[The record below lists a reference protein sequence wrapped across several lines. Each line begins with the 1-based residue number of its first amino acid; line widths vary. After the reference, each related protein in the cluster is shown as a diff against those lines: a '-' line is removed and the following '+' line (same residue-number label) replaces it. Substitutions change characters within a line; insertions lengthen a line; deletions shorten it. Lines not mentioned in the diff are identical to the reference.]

1 MKRARCAGIVGGA
14 FIIAG
19 GVGFVVS
26 AVAADEA
33 PKGEVKYSLEDVM
46 KQGMKGGLVA
56 KVASGQASKE
66 EKETLL
72 HMVQDMA
79 RQEPHKGDAESWKA
93 LNAELVAAA
102 EDAVAGKPTAG
113 SRLKQAANCKGCH
126 ELHK

>member
-1 MKRARCAGIVGGA
+1 MKRARYAGIVGGA
-14 FIIAG
+14 FIAAG
-19 GVGFVVS
+19 GVGFAVS
-26 AVAADEA
+26 VVAADDA
-33 PKGEVKYSLEDVM
+33 PKSEIKYSLEDVM

-66 EKETLL
+66 VKETFL

-79 RQEPHKGDAESWKA
+79 KQEPHKGDAESWKA

-102 EDAVAGKPTAG
+102 EDAIAGKPTAG
-113 SRLKQAANCKGCH
+113 SRLKQAANCKACH

>member
-1 MKRARCAGIVGGA
+1 MARARCAAIVGGA
-14 FIIAG
+14 FLLAG
-19 GVGFVVS
+19 GIGFAVS
-26 AVAADEA
+26 VAAEDA
-33 PKGEVKYSLEDVM
+33 PKSEIKYSLEDVM

-56 KVASGQASKE
+56 KVAAGQASKE

-79 RQEPHKGDAESWKA
+79 RQEPHKGDAESWKK

-102 EDAVAGKPTAG
+102 EEAVAGKPTAG

-126 ELHK
+126 DLHK

>member
-1 MKRARCAGIVGGA
+1 MTRTRCAGILAGA
-14 FIIAG
+14 FLIAG
-19 GVGFVVS
+19 GIGFAVSVV
-26 AVAADEA
+26 ADDSPES
-33 PKGEVKYSLEDVM
+33 EIKYSLEDVM

-56 KVASGQASKE
+56 KVAAGQASAE
-66 EKETLL
+66 EKATLL
-72 HMVQDMA
+72 QMVRDMA

>member
-1 MKRARCAGIVGGA
+1 MKRARYAGIVGGA
-14 FIIAG
+14 FIVAG
-19 GVGFVVS
+19 GIGFAVS
-26 AVAADEA
+26 VVAADDA
-33 PKGEVKYSLEDVM
+33 PKSEVKYSLEDVM

-66 EKETLL
+66 EKETFL

-79 RQEPHKGDAESWKA
+79 KQEPHKGDAESWKT

-113 SRLKQAANCKGCH
+113 SRLKQAANCKACH

>member
-1 MKRARCAGIVGGA
+1 MKRARYAGIVGGA
-14 FIIAG
+14 FIVAG
-19 GVGFVVS
+19 GVGFAVS
-26 AVAADEA
+26 VVAADDA
-33 PKGEVKYSLEDVM
+33 PKSEIKYSLEDVM

-66 EKETLL
+66 EKETFL

-79 RQEPHKGDAESWKA
+79 KQEPHKGDAESWKA

-102 EDAVAGKPTAG
+102 EDAVDGKPTAG
-113 SRLKQAANCKGCH
+113 SRLKQAANCKACH

>member
-1 MKRARCAGIVGGA
+1 MKRARYAGIVGGA
-14 FIIAG
+14 FIVAG
-19 GVGFVVS
+19 GVGFALSV
-26 AVAADEA
+26 VAADDA
-33 PKGEVKYSLEDVM
+33 PKSEVKYSLEDVM

-66 EKETLL
+66 EKETFL

-79 RQEPHKGDAESWKA
+79 KQEPHKGDAESWKA

-113 SRLKQAANCKGCH
+113 SRLKQAANCKACH

>member
-1 MKRARCAGIVGGA
+1 MKRARCAGIVGAA

-26 AVAADEA
+26 VAADEK
-33 PKGEVKYSLEDVM
+33 PKSEIKYSLEDVM

-56 KVASGQASKE
+56 KVASGQASQE
-66 EKETLL
+66 EKATLL
-72 HMVQDMA
+72 HMVQDMS